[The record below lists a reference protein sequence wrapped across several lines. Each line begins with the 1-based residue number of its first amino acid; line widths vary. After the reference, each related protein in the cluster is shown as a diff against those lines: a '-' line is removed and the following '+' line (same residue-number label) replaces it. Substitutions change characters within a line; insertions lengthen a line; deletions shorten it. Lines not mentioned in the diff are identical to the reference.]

1 MATLELAV
9 QTFGITKKFGDFT
22 AVNHL
27 NLKIKDE
34 VFGLL
39 GPNGAGKTTLIRML
53 VTVLSPSDGT
63 ATVAGADIV
72 READKVRERIGVVT
86 QASTLDIELTAMQ
99 NMNLYGMYYGI
110 PRKQRQEKINE
121 LLKVVGLADRAKVP
135 VASYSGGMKRRLE
148 IVRALVSEPKVL
160 FLDEP
165 TTGLDP
171 QARAAV
177 LDYVKRIHEEHHITL
192 VITTHYLDEAENL
205 CDRLAIMDHGEV
217 VAEGTPTELKR
228 KVTGGDIVEADFAAL
243 PETALNAIKRAEYV
257 LQVKKRDGGLT
268 VLVKNGAEAVPK
280 LVSTVDSNGGKLR
293 TITLRELTLD
303 DVFLE
308 VTGRSISEDTNMQRK
323 RFANVWQGGRR

>member
-1 MATLELAV
+1 MNLAV
-9 QTFGITKKFGDFT
+9 ETFGITKRFGDFT
-22 AVNHL
+22 AVDHL
-27 NLKIKDE
+27 NLKIKHE

-39 GPNGAGKTTLIRML
+39 GPNGAGKTTLQRML
-53 VTVLSPSDGT
+53 VTVLTPTEGT
-63 ATVAGADIV
+63 ATVAGADIL

-86 QASTLDIELTAMQ
+86 QASTLDVELTALQ

-110 PRKQRQEKINE
+110 PRKERLEKINE
-121 LLKVVGLADRAKVP
+121 LLKVVGLADRAKIR
-135 VASYSGGMKRRLE
+135 VAGYSGGMKRRLE
-148 IVRALVSEPKVL
+148 IVRALVSDPQIL

-177 LDYVKRIHEEHHITL
+177 LEYVQRIHKDHGITL

-205 CDRLAIMDHGEV
+205 CDRLAIVDHGKI

-228 KVTGGDIVEADFAAL
+228 KISGGDIVEADFSSLPDNAL
-243 PETALNAIKRAEYV
+243 KALEKADFV
-257 LQVKKRDGGLT
+257 LGVKKRDGGLT
-268 VLVKNGAEAVPK
+268 ILVKNGAEAVPK
-280 LVSTVDSNGGKLR
+280 IVSLIDSNGGKLR

-308 VTGRSISEDTNMQRK
+308 VTGRSLRE
-323 RFANVWQGGRR
+323 

>member
-1 MATLELAV
+1 MRTMNLAV
-9 QTFGITKKFGDFT
+9 ETFGITKRFGDFT
-22 AVNHL
+22 AVDHL
-27 NLKIKDE
+27 NLKIKHE

-39 GPNGAGKTTLIRML
+39 GPNGAGKTTLQRML
-53 VTVLSPSDGT
+53 VTVLTPTEGT
-63 ATVAGADIV
+63 ATVAGADIL

-86 QASTLDIELTAMQ
+86 QASTLDVELTALQ

-110 PRKQRQEKINE
+110 PRKERLEKINE
-121 LLKVVGLADRAKVP
+121 LLKVVGLADRAKIR
-135 VASYSGGMKRRLE
+135 VAGYSGGMKRRLE
-148 IVRALVSEPKVL
+148 IVRALVSDPQIL

-177 LDYVKRIHEEHHITL
+177 LEYVQRIHKDHGITL

-205 CDRLAIMDHGEV
+205 CDRLAIVDHGKI

-228 KVTGGDIVEADFAAL
+228 KISGGDIVEADFSSLPDNAL
-243 PETALNAIKRAEYV
+243 KALEKADFV
-257 LQVKKRDGGLT
+257 LGVKKRDGGLT
-268 VLVKNGAEAVPK
+268 ILVKNGAEAVPK
-280 LVSTVDSNGGKLR
+280 IVSLIDSNGGKLR

-308 VTGRSISEDTNMQRK
+308 VTGRSLRE
-323 RFANVWQGGRR
+323 

>member
-1 MATLELAV
+1 LDLAV
-9 QTFGITKKFGDFT
+9 QTFDITKKFGDFT
-22 AVNHL
+22 AVDHL
-27 NLKIKDE
+27 NLKIKHE

-39 GPNGAGKTTLIRML
+39 GPNGAGKTTLQRML
-53 VTVLSPSDGT
+53 VTVMIPTEGT

-110 PRKQRQEKINE
+110 PRAERQEKIKE
-121 LLKVVGLADRAKVP
+121 LLKVVGLADRANIR
-135 VASYSGGMKRRLE
+135 VAGYSGGMKRRLE
-148 IVRALVSEPKVL
+148 IVRALVSSPQIL

-177 LDYVKRIHEEHHITL
+177 LEYVERIHKDHGITL

-205 CDRLAIMDHGEV
+205 CDRLAIVDHGKI
-217 VAEGTPTELKR
+217 VAEGSPTELKR
-228 KVTGGDIVEADFAAL
+228 KISGGDIIEADFLSL
-243 PETALNAIKRAEYV
+243 PSTALVALQKAEFV
-257 LQVKKRDGGLT
+257 LNVKKRDGGLT
-268 VLVKNGAEAVPK
+268 ILVKNGAEAVPK
-280 LVSTVDSNGGKLR
+280 IVSLVDANGGKLR
-293 TITLRELTLD
+293 TIALRELTLD

-308 VTGRSISEDTNMQRK
+308 VTGRSLRE
-323 RFANVWQGGRR
+323 

>member
-1 MATLELAV
+1 MDLDV
-9 QTFGITKKFGDFT
+9 QTFGITKQFGDFT
-22 AVNHL
+22 AVDHL
-27 NLKIKDE
+27 NFEIKRE

-53 VTVLSPSDGT
+53 VTVLAPTEGT

-72 READKVRERIGVVT
+72 READRVRERIGVVT
-86 QASTLDIELTAMQ
+86 QASTLDVELTAIQ

-110 PRKQRQEKINE
+110 PRQKRREKIDE
-121 LLKVVGLADRAKVP
+121 LLKVVGLADRANIR
-135 VASYSGGMKRRLE
+135 VAGYSGGMKRRLE

-177 LDYVKRIHEEHHITL
+177 LEYIKRIHKEHGVTL

-205 CDRLAIMDHGEV
+205 CDRLAIVDHGKI

-228 KVTGGDIVEADFAAL
+228 KVSGGDIVEADFALL
-243 PETALNAIKRAEYV
+243 PEAALDAMKNADFV
-257 LQVKKRDGGLT
+257 LGIKKRDGGLT
-268 VLVKNGAEAVPK
+268 ILVKNGAEAVPK
-280 LVSTVDSNGGKLR
+280 LVSLVDSNGGKLR
-293 TITLRELTLD
+293 TVTLRDLSLD

-308 VTGRSISEDTNMQRK
+308 ITGRSISEDTNVTQK
-323 RFANVWQGGRR
+323 RFASITQWRRG